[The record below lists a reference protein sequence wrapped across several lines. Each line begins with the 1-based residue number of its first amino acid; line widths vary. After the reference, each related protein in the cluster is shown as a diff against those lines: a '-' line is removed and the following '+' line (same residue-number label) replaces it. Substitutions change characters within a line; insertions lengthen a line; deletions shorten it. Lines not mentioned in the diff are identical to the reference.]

1 MKTITSKINWTV
13 QEIKRIQS
21 SLCTNGRIQLASN
34 RFGNPEFPKVAW
46 QLFIEIIHSSSDY
59 GQGYSQSY
67 NKGENDIIH
76 IWLSQMGPN
85 GLNDFVNTKYKIYA
99 IVEDNTNVDIAKST
113 HKFENQEKMGY
124 SKVSLKKLLKDNG
137 ALVLCCEVEIDYYN
151 PIDDLQINVY
161 RKMFEQE
168 MFTDC
173 VIKIGDQIINTHRC
187 ILAQN
192 SEVFYNMFK
201 QNGMIESL
209 NREVFISDTSPECFR
224 AMLEFFYSGNI
235 NKSLMENHVDDIFAV
250 ANKYQV
256 ELLKHECERFMCSKI
271 DAKNI
276 SKYFNIIQLYGAPTL
291 EKACKT
297 YIQNNK
303 NFINSEEWKEL
314 SKTFP
319 QLALQSLEYVIN
331 DSIKI

>member
-1 MKTITSKINWTV
+1 
-13 QEIKRIQS
+13 
-21 SLCTNGRIQLASN
+21 
-34 RFGNPEFPKVAW
+34 
-46 QLFIEIIHSSSDY
+46 
-59 GQGYSQSY
+59 
-67 NKGENDIIH
+67 
-76 IWLSQMGPN
+76 MGPN

-209 NREVFISDTSPECFR
+209 NVRALLFLREVFIADTSPECFR
-224 AMLEFFYSGNI
+224 AMLEFFFQGI
-235 NKSLMENHVDDIFAV
+235 L
-250 ANKYQV
+250 
-256 ELLKHECERFMCSKI
+256 
-271 DAKNI
+271 
-276 SKYFNIIQLYGAPTL
+276 
-291 EKACKT
+291 
-297 YIQNNK
+297 
-303 NFINSEEWKEL
+303 
-314 SKTFP
+314 
-319 QLALQSLEYVIN
+319 
-331 DSIKI
+331 IKV

>member
-1 MKTITSKINWTV
+1 MTILS
-13 QEIKRIQS
+13 
-21 SLCTNGRIQLASN
+21 GN

-59 GQGYSQSY
+59 GRGYSQSY

-137 ALVLCCEVEIDYYN
+137 ALFLCCEVEIDYYN

-271 DAKNI
+271 GKREI
-276 SKYFNIIQLYGAPTL
+276 
-291 EKACKT
+291 
-297 YIQNNK
+297 
-303 NFINSEEWKEL
+303 
-314 SKTFP
+314 
-319 QLALQSLEYVIN
+319 
-331 DSIKI
+331 

>member
-1 MKTITSKINWTV
+1 
-13 QEIKRIQS
+13 
-21 SLCTNGRIQLASN
+21 
-34 RFGNPEFPKVAW
+34 
-46 QLFIEIIHSSSDY
+46 
-59 GQGYSQSY
+59 
-67 NKGENDIIH
+67 
-76 IWLSQMGPN
+76 
-85 GLNDFVNTKYKIYA
+85 
-99 IVEDNTNVDIAKST
+99 
-113 HKFENQEKMGY
+113 
-124 SKVSLKKLLKDNG
+124 
-137 ALVLCCEVEIDYYN
+137 
-151 PIDDLQINVY
+151 
-161 RKMFEQE
+161 MFEQE

-209 NREVFISDTSPECFR
+209 NVRALLFLREVFISDTSPECFR
-224 AMLEFFYSGNI
+224 
-235 NKSLMENHVDDIFAV
+235 LMENHVDDIFAV